1 MLKISKEELE
11 NLLEKA
17 YLNGIA
23 AAGIARETTGYISN
37 AEDFKKST
45 AYREFICLSKQY
57 MVINND

>member
-23 AAGIARETTGYISN
+23 AAGIARATTGYISN

-45 AYREFICLSKQY
+45 AYRISRIYMFI
-57 MVINND
+57 